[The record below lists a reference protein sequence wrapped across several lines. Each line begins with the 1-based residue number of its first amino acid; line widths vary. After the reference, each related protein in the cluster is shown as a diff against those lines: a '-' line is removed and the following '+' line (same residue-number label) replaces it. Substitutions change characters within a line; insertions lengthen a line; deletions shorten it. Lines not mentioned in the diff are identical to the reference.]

1 MVVTNP
7 ILSDVSAGISEL
19 KKNPMSVVEQGDG
32 SPVAILNR
40 NKPVFYAVPANVY
53 ESMMDAI
60 EDIELAALVESRKN
74 QDEVVVSIEQLTNEL

>member
-1 MVVTNP
+1 MINTNS

-40 NKPVFYAVPANVY
+40 NKPVFYAVPASVY
-53 ESMMDAI
+53 ENMMSVI
-60 EDIELAALVESRKN
+60 EDIELAAIVESRKN
-74 QDEVVVSIEQLTNEL
+74 QPEVPSSIKQLLDEL

>member
-1 MVVTNP
+1 MIVTNS

-19 KKNPMSVVEQGDG
+19 KKNPMSVIEQGDG

-53 ESMMDAI
+53 ENMMDAI
-60 EDIELAALVESRKN
+60 EDIELAAIVESRQN
-74 QDEVVVSIEQLTNEL
+74 QSEVLSSIDQLNNEL